1 MKKFFGLKMALA
13 VLAAG
18 AFVSCSDSE
27 AGDIYI
33 PTPGGGGST
42 TVEVKYPAAQY
53 VVSGVVTDAENGT
66 AINEVAVSGAITA
79 TTDANGYFTT
89 GMKAAPM
96 SGVVTFTKEGYIS
109 VNRTLVMAE
118 ASTGVVSESMNVV
131 MTSGVPVPAGEIIY
145 DGDPAINMAEGV
157 VVPAAKLANL
167 VNESNEEKVVFIEA
181 DGLDLPYGA
190 VFAPT
195 KADATDAYNYIL
207 YYYGNDATAG
217 YGIYKGVLAI
227 VIPANSK
234 VVKLIIYPLVQD
246 GWFKLDDFEAF
257 LNIIT
262 QYNTGLGAEFAPI
275 DAHNPHDVHN
285 GSNVGGGAGEG
296 A

>member
-53 VVSGVVTDAENGT
+53 VVSGVVTDADNGT
-66 AINEVAVSGAITA
+66 AIKEVAVSGAITA

-96 SGVVTFTKEGYIS
+96 SGVVTFEKNGYLP

-118 ASTGVVSESMNVV
+118 ATTGVVSESMNVV
-131 MTSGVPVPAGEIIY
+131 MSTGVPAPAGEIIY
-145 DGDPAINMAEGV
+145 EGEPVINMADGV
-157 VVPAAKLANL
+157 VVPAPKLVDL
-167 VNESNEEKVVFIEA
+167 VNDSNVEKVFFIDA
-181 DGLDLPYGA
+181 DDLDLPYGA

-195 KADATDAYNYIL
+195 KADAIDAAAYIQ
-207 YYYGNDATAG
+207 YIFGNDATAG
-217 YGIYKGVLAI
+217 YGTYKGKLA
-227 VIPANSK
+227 VVVPAGLK
-234 VVKLIIYPLVQD
+234 VVALTIYPLVQD
-246 GWFKLDDFEAF
+246 GWYRADGFEVF

-262 QYNTGLGAEFAPI
+262 QYNTGLGAEFAPFDAHDPH
-275 DAHNPHDVHN
+275 DAHNN
-285 GSNVGGGAGEG
+285 QNAGGGDAQG

>member
-96 SGVVTFTKEGYIS
+96 SGVVTFAKQGYIS

-131 MTSGVPVPAGEIIY
+131 MTSGTPVPEGEIIPVGNPVISMA
-145 DGDPAINMAEGV
+145 DGVE
-157 VVPAAKLANL
+157 VPTAKLAGL
-167 VNESNEEKVVFIEA
+167 VNESNEEKVFYIDA

-195 KADATDAYNYIL
+195 KADATDAYNYVMYIF
-207 YYYGNDATAG
+207 GNDATAG
-217 YGIYKGVLAI
+217 YGIYKGVLA
-227 VIPANSK
+227 VVVPAGLK
-234 VVKLIIYPLVQD
+234 VVALTIYPMIQEST
-246 GWFKLDDFEAF
+246 FKLNDFEQP
-257 LNIIT
+257 LEVIE
-262 QYNTGLGAEFAPI
+262 QYTTSPELAPI
-275 DAHNPHDVHN
+275 DDHHAGETHNSEN
-285 GSNVGGGAGEG
+285 AGGGSVEG